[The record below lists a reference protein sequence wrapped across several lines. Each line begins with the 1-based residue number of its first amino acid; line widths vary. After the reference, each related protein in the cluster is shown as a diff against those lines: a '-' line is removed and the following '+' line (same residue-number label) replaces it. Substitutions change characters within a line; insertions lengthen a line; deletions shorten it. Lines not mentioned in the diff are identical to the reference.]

1 MKEKII
7 VRANVVLSIVL
18 IFSLVMV
25 NHVQASET
33 KYEEIK
39 TTTYQFLQ
47 FVKEGHNQAAI
58 AKLNELK
65 RVNEMHSIV
74 PEEKLSYDELN
85 TLINETQFALQDT
98 NTSPEEKYHRAL
110 TVVLLYDSTWNEQD
124 ALWVTW
130 KSYLEDEISRVLEAE
145 QITNGSI
152 QHLYSLYERL
162 LPALKVSLG
171 ENEFRIMK
179 QHQDSFLAF
188 LSGKNQQEKLSFIY
202 VLSSDLKKIPSE
214 KEEEKSFTEE
224 PGFIWLLFS
233 VGGLIIS
240 TLSYVGWRKYRGE
253 SDDKEE
259 HKERGS

>member
-1 MKEKII
+1 MKENII
-7 VRANVVLSIVL
+7 VRAKVVVSVVLL
-18 IFSLVMV
+18 FSLVMV

-33 KYEEIK
+33 KYNEIK

-47 FVKEGHNQAAI
+47 FVKEGHNHAAI
-58 AKLNELK
+58 VKLQELK
-65 RVNEMHSIV
+65 KVNEMHSIV
-74 PEEKLSYDELN
+74 PEEKLSYGELN
-85 TLINETQFALQDT
+85 TLINGTQSALQDP

-110 TVVLLYDSTWNEQD
+110 TVVLLYDSIWNQED

-130 KSYLEDEISRVLEAE
+130 KSYLEDEIARVLEAE
-145 QITNGSI
+145 QITNTSI

-171 ENEFRIMK
+171 EEEYGAMK

-188 LSGKNQQEKLSFIY
+188 LSGENKQSELSFIHT
-202 VLSSDLKKIPSE
+202 LSSDLKTIPGE

-253 SDDKEE
+253 SNDKEE

>member
-7 VRANVVLSIVL
+7 VRAKVVLSVVL
-18 IFSLVMV
+18 LFSLVMV

-33 KYEEIK
+33 KYNETK

-47 FVKEGHNQAAI
+47 FVKEGHNHAAI
-58 AKLNELK
+58 AKLEELK
-65 RVNEMHSIV
+65 RVNEMHEIV
-74 PEEKLSYDELN
+74 PEEKLSFDELN
-85 TLINETQFALQDT
+85 TLINETQSALQDT
-98 NTSPEEKYHRAL
+98 NTSAEEKYHRAL
-110 TVVLLYDSTWNEQD
+110 TVVLLYDSIWNEQD

-130 KSYLEDEISRVLEAE
+130 KSYLEDEITRVLEAE
-145 QITNGSI
+145 QITNESI

-162 LPALKVSLG
+162 LPTLKVSLREEEYG
-171 ENEFRIMK
+171 MMK

-188 LSGKNQQEKLSFIY
+188 LSGKNKQGELSFIHT
-202 VLSSDLKKIPSE
+202 LSSDLKAIPSE
-214 KEEEKSFTEE
+214 KKEEKSFTEE

-253 SDDKEE
+253 GDEKEK
-259 HKERGS
+259 HKERDS

>member
-1 MKEKII
+1 MKENII
-7 VRANVVLSIVL
+7 VRAKVVLSIVL
-18 IFSLVMV
+18 VFSLVMV

-33 KYEEIK
+33 NYDEIK

-47 FVKEGHNQAAI
+47 FVKEGHNHAAI
-58 AKLNELK
+58 TKLEELK

-74 PEEKLSYDELN
+74 PEEKLSYDELI
-85 TLINETQFALQDT
+85 TLINETQSALQDT
-98 NTSPEEKYHRAL
+98 NTSAEEKYHRAL
-110 TVVLLYDSTWNEQD
+110 TVVLLYDSIWNEHD

-130 KSYLEDEISRVLEAE
+130 KSYLEDEIARVLEAE
-145 QITNGSI
+145 QITNASI

-171 ENEFRIMK
+171 KEEYGMMK
-179 QHQDSFLAF
+179 EHQESFLAF
-188 LSGKNQQEKLSFIY
+188 LSGENKQDELTFIHS
-202 VLSSDLKKIPSE
+202 LSSDLKAIPAE
-214 KEEEKSFTEE
+214 KKEEKSFTEE

-253 SDDKEE
+253 SDDKKE